1 MARMPIALLAVVVAL
16 SGSSAASAQM
26 RKMTDQDRLQM
37 QKELQWEKQ
46 QKLKA
51 DRDARTTYTQKCQ
64 MVGGRMHCQGAQ
76 PAGTAQPKPV
86 AVAPAKTVTTDAKLG
101 TAYGNQKNNLP
112 DPRAGYQVNTYTTV
126 TPNKPHTNTYAPYVS
141 RKYISQ

>member
-1 MARMPIALLAVVVAL
+1 MARMPIALLAAVVAL
-16 SGSSAASAQM
+16 SGSSAASAQT

-64 MVGGRMHCQGAQ
+64 MVGGRMHCQGSQ
-76 PAGTAQPKPV
+76 PANTVQPKPV
-86 AVAPAKTVTTDAKLG
+86 AVAPAKTVTTGAKLG
-101 TAYGNQKNNLP
+101 TAYGNQKNNGLSG
-112 DPRAGYQVNTYTTV
+112 GYKTITTV
-126 TPNKPHTNTYAPYVS
+126 NPATPKPGTNAPYVS
-141 RKYISQ
+141 KKYISQ